1 MISRIVFNNVSLNF
15 TTKIFDTLNVELRS
29 GKIIAITGVN
39 GSGKSTFLKLAGQ
52 FIQPD
57 EGSITAFEDDKI
69 INRVDFRKK
78 IAVIAPNL
86 NLYSE
91 LTAVENLKFFVGLRN
106 ITLSDQNIN
115 DLFSRVEIDTINKYK
130 FIKTFSTGMIQ
141 RLKFAILLAI
151 NADIWLLDEPCS
163 NLDIDGKK
171 IFLNEIKSAAKDK
184 LILIATNDI
193 DEAKISDEIISLPIN

>member
-15 TTKIFDTLNVELRS
+15 TKKIFDNLNLELRS
-29 GKIIAITGVN
+29 GKITAITGVN

>member
-15 TTKIFDTLNVELRS
+15 TTKIFDNLNLELRS
-29 GKIIAITGVN
+29 GKITAITGVN